1 LEFGIFPLMQRKNW
15 FVFLLIVQC
24 ILLFIAFYD
33 AFVHSGDYMFLN
45 RADGFKN
52 YHTFHAYL
60 NQANSAGWWKF
71 EQMNYPFGDY
81 IFFTD
86 NTPLLALIVK
96 FFSRYIYDISAHGIL
111 IINWFCIFSVLL
123 STVLCWKILSKF
135 IRHEWMIFLFS
146 LCFVWLNPQL
156 MRLAAGHYNLSFSW
170 LILLTFWW
178 LIRLVETPP
187 NERKKRIRYSIYLF
201 LTIVCGAFL
210 HLYYAMLLSV
220 IVGGFFLAWAFS
232 KRKNR
237 KSVALYLVWGTGIA
251 AAALGAVLGIIRAI
265 DGYYPIRKATPEGYD
280 YGLWRLNFRAL
291 FTERDW
297 NTIKFSLGTGGYFDH
312 ESGVYFGGFCAFGIT
327 VLLLM
332 FLLRSREWISLKSI
346 FPKNKQT
353 QILAFIA
360 FAGLLSLSI
369 AWGER
374 HHLFGSKHI
383 VFYNIFNPFLYIG
396 LVTDTV
402 QQFRCLGRFSWVF
415 YWSVSFGL
423 LYILQ
428 HYWEEKKRWTRTL
441 VIILTIF
448 ALIDTVDVIGFQHR
462 THTPN
467 ILTNDQHLS
476 EVKDLAQYIQAADY
490 QAILPLPFFHSG
502 SEDYDYT
509 IDPPE
514 DFYRFSIQL
523 SQVTALPCMG
533 SRMSRTP
540 PAHPK
545 AFFSI
550 FLDEKLDERLR
561 RKLNDKPILTLVHK
575 AYVTDTSWLSLQG
588 KEPATS
594 VVHSFSNTT
603 KKHNMI
609 LIYENEKYELY
620 RWEID

>member
-1 LEFGIFPLMQRKNW
+1 
-15 FVFLLIVQC
+15 
-24 ILLFIAFYD
+24 
-33 AFVHSGDYMFLN
+33 
-45 RADGFKN
+45 
-52 YHTFHAYL
+52 
-60 NQANSAGWWKF
+60 
-71 EQMNYPFGDY
+71 
-81 IFFTD
+81 
-86 NTPLLALIVK
+86 
-96 FFSRYIYDISAHGIL
+96 
-111 IINWFCIFSVLL
+111 
-123 STVLCWKILSKF
+123 
-135 IRHEWMIFLFS
+135 MIFLFS

-220 IVGGFFLAWAFS
+220 IVGGFFLAWVFS

-237 KSVALYLVWGTGIA
+237 KSVALYLVWGMGIA

-514 DFYRFSIQL
+514 DFYRF
-523 SQVTALPCMG
+523 
-533 SRMSRTP
+533 
-540 PAHPK
+540 
-545 AFFSI
+545 
-550 FLDEKLDERLR
+550 
-561 RKLNDKPILTLVHK
+561 
-575 AYVTDTSWLSLQG
+575 
-588 KEPATS
+588 
-594 VVHSFSNTT
+594 
-603 KKHNMI
+603 
-609 LIYENEKYELY
+609 
-620 RWEID
+620 